1 MKTNLLRAKA
11 TFLTLILMVGTGLAT
26 MAATY
31 TATTSGNWSST
42 TTWGGT
48 APSFNVTGGD
58 AIVIPAGVAVTLDNS
73 LILNNEGASLSVA
86 GSLTG
91 TTALT
96 LTSGTLSGAITGTV
110 MLNSLTVG
118 TGGLVTTLGAINVS
132 QFSNSQTALALG
144 SMVSVSNTIT
154 LAAGVVQLNT
164 GGGFTL
170 ANGGTINMAGGSY
183 SVVGGLLTLT
193 GTFNV
198 LYSGTATTIGAETA
212 LVGLQNV
219 TVNMPT
225 ATSQLSLAADLA
237 VAGTLTLT
245 QGILSLNGN
254 SLTLNGG
261 INTSTNG
268 SILGS
273 ATSSVLVNGTG
284 SVGTIAF
291 ASAGQTIN
299 NLTINIGASGSI
311 SLASNVTVDGAL
323 SLSGSSLNLN
333 GYNLTIAGTVSSL
346 TTGSI
351 IGNSASN
358 VTLTGSGPVGT
369 LTFSSTGNT
378 LGSMTVNLGT
388 AGTVLLGSNVT
399 VAGTL
404 ALSGGTLDLNGQS
417 LTISGTITPT
427 GTGAINGN
435 IASNI
440 TFNGI
445 GNAGTLVFTT
455 LGQTINN
462 LTINIGTSGSV
473 ALGSAATI
481 GGTLT
486 LAQGN
491 INIGSYNLTI
501 PVTGTLTGGSST
513 SYVVT
518 SDTGSLI
525 MTVANAGAAATY
537 QVGTMA
543 NYAPVTVTNN
553 STLAGNFSVIAHP
566 GAFAQGITG
575 TDLSLTQ
582 PVVNTSWEVSSS
594 LVTGANVDLQM
605 LWSTAMQVN
614 AFDNTQAY
622 VSHYTGGAW
631 NTSAIT
637 AATAHAGG
645 TYSLSLT
652 GVTSF
657 SPFAVFGKNTNTTAI
672 HDIKSEIAFT
682 IYPNPAN
689 NLLQVSIPL
698 TSGVQ
703 TFKVFDILGNQIIS
717 QPVENAVT
725 SLDISK
731 YASGIY
737 FISVDNTSTKKFIKE

>member
-1 MKTNLLRAKA
+1 MKKILQPLKTTL
-11 TFLTLILMVGTGLAT
+11 LTLILIVSTGLVT

-31 TATTSGNWSST
+31 TATTSGNWSSAG
-42 TTWGGT
+42 TWGGT
-48 APSFNVTGGD
+48 APSFNITGAD
-58 AIVIPAGVAVTLDNS
+58 VVIIPLGIAVTLDEN
-73 LILNNEGASLSVA
+73 LIVNNAAASLTVA

-91 TTALT
+91 TTAMTLTAGTLSST
-96 LTSGTLSGAITGTV
+96 LTSAVTLGT
-110 MLNSLTVG
+110 LTVG
-118 TGGLVTTLGAINVS
+118 TGGLITSLGPINVA
-132 QFSNSQTALALG
+132 QFSNSQATLALG
-144 SMVSVSNTIT
+144 SIISVSNTIALT
-154 LAAGVVQLNT
+154 AGVVQLNS

-183 SVVGGLLTLT
+183 SIVGGLLTLT
-193 GTFNV
+193 GSFNV
-198 LYSGTATTIGAETA
+198 LYSGTATSVGLETA
-212 LVGLQNV
+212 LPGLQNV

-245 QGILSLNGN
+245 QGVLSLNGN
-254 SLTLNGG
+254 SLTLNGE
-261 INTSTNG
+261 INTTVNG
-268 SILGS
+268 ALLGNANS
-273 ATSSVLVNGTG
+273 NVLVNGTG
-284 SVGTIAF
+284 SAGTIAF
-291 ASAGQTIN
+291 ATAGQTIK

-311 SLASNVTVDGAL
+311 SLASNVNVAGAL

-333 GYNLTIAGTVSSL
+333 GYNLTLGGTVSSS

-358 VTLTGSGPVGT
+358 LTLTGTGAVGT
-369 LTFSSTGNT
+369 LNFSSTGNT

-388 AGTVLLGSNVT
+388 SGTVLLGSNVI
-399 VAGTL
+399 VSGTL

-417 LTISGTITPT
+417 LTVSGAITPT
-427 GTGAINGN
+427 GTGAIVGN

-440 TFNGI
+440 TLNGI
-445 GNAGTLVFTT
+445 GNAGTLVFATVA
-455 LGQTINN
+455 QTINN
-462 LTINIGTSGSV
+462 LTVNIGSSGSI
-473 ALGSAATI
+473 ALGSPATI

-491 INIGSYNLTI
+491 INIGSYDLTI
-501 PVTGTLTGGSST
+501 PSTGTVTGGSSA
-513 SYVVT
+513 SYIIT

-525 MTVANAGAAATY
+525 MTVANAGATATY
-537 QVGTMA
+537 QVGTLA

-553 STLAGNFSVIAHP
+553 STLAGSFSVIAHP
-566 GAFAQGITG
+566 GVFAQGTTG

-594 LVTGANVDLQM
+594 LSTGVNVGLQM

-622 VSHYTGGAW
+622 ISHYTGGAW

-645 TYSLSLT
+645 TYSLALT

-657 SPFAVFGKNTNTTAI
+657 SPFAVLGKNTNTTAI
-672 HDIKSEIAFT
+672 RDIKAEIAFT

-689 NLLQVSIPL
+689 NLLQISIPA
-698 TSGVQ
+698 SGTPQ
-703 TFKVFDILGNQIIS
+703 TLKVFDMLGNQMIS
-717 QPVENAVT
+717 QPVETAVT

-731 YASGIY
+731 FASGVY
-737 FISVDNTSTKKFIKE
+737 LVSVDNTSTKKFIKE